1 MVLSENIYFLLLF
14 TLPAALNI
22 IFNAHLRSVPQKEN
36 DKSVELAV
44 STVFCLAVFFC
55 NLLFMQEDIR
65 ELGQYLLLPAEERPG
80 FCTAYEF
87 DYFNCLVKYFV
98 VNLFSSI
105 SVIILWY
112 SVGQWIF
119 RKGKNIVNRKI
130 NRPDEMKFPDVWT
143 NLFETKE
150 IVDVENVAVRI
161 EKGSNLVSAGL
172 IRIYPTPEIGT
183 REIALYNTDRVKEIF
198 EEDKHKEVK
207 DRIFP
212 YADCEYYDFG
222 TDTLIKFY
230 SLENYDKMP
239 ENIVKEPE

>member
-22 IFNAHLRSVPQKEN
+22 IFNSHLRSVPQKEK

-44 STVFCLAVFFC
+44 SIVFCLIVFFC
-55 NLLFMQEDIR
+55 NLMFMQEDIR
-65 ELGQYLLLPAEERPG
+65 ELGQYLLLPVEEQSE
-80 FCTAYEF
+80 FCRISRF

-105 SVIILWY
+105 VVIVLWY

-119 RKGKNIVNRKI
+119 RKSKNIVNRKI

-150 IVDVENVAVRI
+150 IVDVE
-161 EKGSNLVSAGL
+161 
-172 IRIYPTPEIGT
+172 
-183 REIALYNTDRVKEIF
+183 
-198 EEDKHKEVK
+198 
-207 DRIFP
+207 
-212 YADCEYYDFG
+212 
-222 TDTLIKFY
+222 
-230 SLENYDKMP
+230 
-239 ENIVKEPE
+239 

>member
-22 IFNAHLRSVPQKEN
+22 IFNSHLRSVPQKEN
-36 DKSVELAV
+36 DKSAELAV
-44 STVFCLAVFFC
+44 SIVFCLAVFFC
-55 NLLFMQEDIR
+55 NLMFMQEDIR
-65 ELGQYLLLPAEERPG
+65 EMGQYLLLSAEERPG
-80 FCTAYEF
+80 FCRASDF
-87 DYFNCLVKYFV
+87 DYFNCLIKYFV
-98 VNLFSSI
+98 INLISSI
-105 SVIILWY
+105 FVIVLWY
-112 SVGQWIF
+112 SAGQWIF
-119 RKGKNIVNRKI
+119 RKGKNRVNRRI

-161 EKGSNLVSAGL
+161 EKDGALVSAGL
-172 IRIYPTPEIGT
+172 IRVYPTPEIGT

-198 EEDKHKEVK
+198 KEDESKKVK

-230 SLENYDKMP
+230 SLDNYDKMP
-239 ENIVKEPE
+239 ENIVEEPE